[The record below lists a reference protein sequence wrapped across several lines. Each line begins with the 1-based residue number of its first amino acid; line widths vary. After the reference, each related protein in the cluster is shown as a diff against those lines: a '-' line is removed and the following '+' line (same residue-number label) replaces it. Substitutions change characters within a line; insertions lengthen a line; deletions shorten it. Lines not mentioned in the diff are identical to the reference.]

1 MSSRGH
7 FYARLEETDWNFIRR
22 LVDTRTFDAA
32 IVKAS
37 YLAPYPPGDSR
48 QGEPA
53 ERLIRALDGRGL
65 QWALDPA
72 TASHGHHRAAEW
84 TSPRVR
90 ACSMARAMPL
100 PWDPALLQRRN
111 EAAVE
116 LLSRADTLQRTS
128 AAFAVPYFEVGGR
141 DDVCI
146 DANCSLI
153 GMAAELAG
161 DRRPLAFLQAL
172 RSHLRDGSA
181 AAAAH
186 RYIASGAQTVMIRI
200 RGIKPAVLEDVVAYL
215 DLIDLIDSEGARP
228 VADCTGSLGP
238 VLVAGGADAF
248 TSGARYFQVVPKQ
261 LLARRHET
269 EKKQGEE
276 EARGGGAP
284 IRYQVPGWLTAVDR
298 NQADSS
304 LPPCQVNGCRALA
317 DGAGPR
323 EWREHNLHEFKRL
336 GSEAAATGL
345 AYSDMLRALPGELP
359 RIWAMA
365 LDTCAAQRRAA

>member
-1 MSSRGH
+1 MSSRGL

-32 IVKAS
+32 IVKAA

-53 ERLIRALDGRGL
+53 DRLIKALDDRGL

-72 TASHGHHRAAEW
+72 TAAHGHHRAAEW

-100 PWDPALLQRRN
+100 PWDPTLLQRRD
-111 EAAVE
+111 EAVVG
-116 LLSRADTLQRTS
+116 LLSRADFLQRTS
-128 AAFAVPYFEVGGR
+128 GAFAVPYFEMGGR
-141 DDVCI
+141 DDLRI

-153 GMAAELAG
+153 GMAAEFAG
-161 DRRPLAFLQAL
+161 DRRPLAYLQTL
-172 RSHLRDGSA
+172 RSRLRDGSA

-186 RYIASGAQTVMIRI
+186 RFIAAGAQTVMIRI

-215 DLIDLIDSEGARP
+215 DLVDLIGSEGARP

-248 TSGARYFQVVPKQ
+248 TSGARYFQAVPKH

-269 EKKQGEE
+269 ENKQGEE
-276 EARGGGAP
+276 GRGGGAP

-298 NQADSS
+298 DQADLS
-304 LPPCQVNGCRALA
+304 LPPCQVAGCRALV
-317 DGAGPR
+317 DGAGAR
-323 EWREHNLHEFKRL
+323 ERREHNLHEFKRL
-336 GSEAAATGL
+336 GGEAAAAGL